1 MVTTLLACAAMGCA
15 TPEPPKPMPVLPPAY
30 THAGTAPAARAGNRG
45 LAWWR
50 AGELPVLDAWVN
62 TALARNADLAMAS
75 VRLRRAML
83 EARLAGAQLAP
94 TVSGALNTSVARG
107 LGSGQPDS
115 GSGSTGQIAVSWE
128 LDLFGRLGALRD
140 AASFEAQASKQD
152 RQAVRQVLVA
162 SVIDLYFQLAYA
174 NDRVAMA
181 EASERDA
188 QRIVSLIQAR
198 FQAGAE
204 GRLAL
209 HEALQVREERAA
221 ELAAQRQAA
230 TVLRERVRVLLDG
243 ASVPQPE
250 PRTLPEIALPPVH
263 PGLPADLLGRRPDLR
278 AAQWRLQAAGAR
290 TDAAVAS
297 YYPGISLT
305 GALGGSSKA
314 LLDVLANPVATLGIG
329 MTLPFL
335 QARTLG
341 IETDIARTRYEEAA
355 VGFRKTLYTALGEV
369 DQALSARIRLAE
381 QEVALRQAQR
391 QAVDAARVYEA
402 RFLVGLL
409 PLRSW
414 LDAQERLRT
423 AGVAHASIRLAQLQ
437 NQVQLRHVLGG
448 GWSQND
454 PGVMP

>member
-1 MVTTLLACAAMGCA
+1 MFATLLACAGGGCT

-30 THAGTAPAARAGNRG
+30 THAEAAPAARAGNRR
-45 LAWWR
+45 LTWWR
-50 AGELPVLDAWVN
+50 AGELPVLDAWVK
-62 TALARNADLAMAS
+62 TALARNADLAVAGI
-75 VRLRRAML
+75 RLRRAML
-83 EARLAGAQLAP
+83 EARLAGAQLTP
-94 TVSGALNTSVARG
+94 TVSGAWNTRSARG
-107 LGSGQPDS
+107 LGSGQPDTSS
-115 GSGSTGQIAVSWE
+115 GSNGQIAVSWE
-128 LDLFGRLGALRD
+128 LDLFGRLDALQA
-140 AASFEAQASKQD
+140 AASSEAQASKRD
-152 RQAVRQVLVA
+152 RQAVRLVLVA

-181 EASERDA
+181 EASESDA
-188 QRIVSLIQAR
+188 RRIVALVQAR
-198 FQAGAE
+198 FEAGAE

-221 ELAAQRQAA
+221 DLAAQRQAA
-230 TVLRERVRVLLDG
+230 TVLRERARVLLDG
-243 ASVPQPE
+243 ASVPEPE

-305 GALGGSSKA
+305 GALGSSSRA
-314 LLDVLANPVATLGIG
+314 LLDVLANPVATLGVG

-355 VGFRKTLYTALGEV
+355 VGFRKALYTALGEV

-381 QEVALRQAQR
+381 QEGALRQAQR
-391 QAVDAARVYEA
+391 QAAEAARVYEA
-402 RFLVGLL
+402 RFRVGLL

-423 AGVAHASIRLAQLQ
+423 AEVAHASIRLAQLQ
-437 NQVQLRHVLGG
+437 NQVQLRQVLGV
-448 GWSQND
+448 GWVEND
-454 PGVMP
+454 PGMTP